1 MNLLEPHNRWF
12 ILATAVAA
20 LLLAVMPL
28 PVEWLWF
35 RPAFTALLVVFWTT
49 RMPESLGVVFA
60 WLVGIVEDLVTG
72 AVLGSHALA
81 LAVLAYFSLLTYR
94 RTRAFNPAQQLL
106 WVFVLVGINQVVG
119 NWIHSFAGKS
129 APGLVFL
136 WPAVTSALLWPW
148 LAFWLNL
155 MADRLQVR

>member
-1 MNLLEPHNRWF
+1 MEANNRWF
-12 ILATAVAA
+12 IAVTFMVA

-28 PVEWLWF
+28 PQNWLWF
-35 RPAFTALLVVFWTT
+35 RPAFTALLVIFWVS
-49 RMPESLGVVFA
+49 RMPQSLGVGFA
-60 WLVGIVEDLVTG
+60 WVVGLLEDLVTG
-72 AVLGSHALA
+72 AVLGTHALA

-119 NWIHSFAGKS
+119 NWIHSLSGKPV
-129 APGLVFL
+129 PGLTFL

-148 LAFWLNL
+148 ITPWLEL
-155 MADRLQVR
+155 MAGRLQVR

>member
-1 MNLLEPHNRWF
+1 MEANNRWF
-12 ILATAVAA
+12 IAVTVLMA

-28 PVEWLWF
+28 PQNWLWF
-35 RPAFTALLVVFWTT
+35 RPAFTALLVIFWVS
-49 RMPESLGVVFA
+49 RMPQSLGVGFA
-60 WLVGIVEDLVTG
+60 WVVGLLEDLVTG
-72 AVLGSHALA
+72 ATLGTHALA

-119 NWIHSFAGKS
+119 NWVHSLAGKPV
-129 APGLVFL
+129 PGLTFL

-148 LAFWLNL
+148 MVPWLEL
-155 MADRLQVR
+155 TAGRLQVR